1 MLGLGDADGSYH
13 SEIREGRAW
22 TLDFN
27 TWNALY
33 ADGKV
38 PWDLDYNGGKLL
50 EEEAYVKNWE
60 EIEAVEDMGW
70 DYIWLGGGHFSKQAS
85 MDPQVLM
92 LAAVVAARTKRI
104 KIGSSIHR
112 PVMRQPGETVSE
124 RALPHERYAFD
135 NLTEEDPL
143 QTAEQVAIV
152 DQISQGRFIY
162 GAGGRTR
169 GSDDRREQFFEFL
182 ELLKQLWS
190 EDSFSG
196 FEGKYYNYPAFYEPY
211 LAIPKPFQKPYPEML
226 LPVDSQESFVPM
238 GTMGYRIA
246 IGAGSSPH
254 NLRGSEILRED
265 VKSYRQAWM
274 DAGHPGDP
282 TTVVRIPTLLADTQ
296 AEATRHTE
304 ALMNLARRYYAGR
317 VGIGSTDAGAASP
330 DATEEVNLF
339 GTPEEVV
346 DKIEVLREA
355 FSSDEIMFEVNWT
368 SSVPREV
375 VMNTLRLLTDKVI
388 PKFK

>member
-1 MLGLGDADGSYH
+1 MDFGL
-13 SEIREGRAW
+13 
-22 TLDFN
+22 FN

-33 ADGKV
+33 EDGKV
-38 PWDLDYNGGKLL
+38 PWDPNYSGGKLL
-50 EEEAYVKNWE
+50 EEEAYVKNFQ
-60 EIEAVEDMGW
+60 EIDAVEDMGW
-70 DYIWLGGGHFSKQAS
+70 DYLWLGGGHFAKQAS

-92 LAAVVAARTKRI
+92 LAAVIAGRTKRI

-112 PVMRQPGETVSE
+112 PMLKQAGEELSE

-135 NLTEEDPL
+135 NLLLEDPI

-152 DQISQGRFIY
+152 DQVSQGRFIY
-162 GAGGRTR
+162 GAGSRTR
-169 GSDDRREQFFEFL
+169 GSDARREHFFEFL
-182 ELLKQLWS
+182 DVMKQIWT
-190 EDSFSG
+190 EEHFSG
-196 FEGKYYNYPAFYEPY
+196 FEGKYYNYPAFYEQY
-211 LAIPKPFQKPYPEML
+211 IVIPKPYQKPYPPML

-238 GTMGYRIA
+238 GTLGYRIA

-254 NLRGSEILRED
+254 NLRGSAVLRED
-265 VKSYRQAWM
+265 VKSYRKAWI

-296 AEATRHTE
+296 SEANRQTE
-304 ALMNLARRYYAGR
+304 NLMSLARSYYAGR
-317 VGIGSTDAGAASP
+317 AGIGSTDAGAASP

-339 GTPEEVV
+339 GTAEEVV
-346 DKIEVLREA
+346 DKIEVLREQ
-355 FSSDEIMFEVNWT
+355 FSTDEIMFEVNWT

-375 VMNTLRLLTDKVI
+375 VMNTMRILTEKVI